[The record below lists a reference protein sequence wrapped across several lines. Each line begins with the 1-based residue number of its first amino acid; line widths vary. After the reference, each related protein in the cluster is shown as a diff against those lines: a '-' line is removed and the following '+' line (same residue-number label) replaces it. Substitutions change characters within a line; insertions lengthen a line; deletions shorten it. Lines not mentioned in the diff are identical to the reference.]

1 MMAQPLE
8 LSYNWRTPVGMA
20 AIGLII
26 CLTVLVRSAPDGW
39 ISVAVVLVLLWGV
52 FMLVV
57 WGRTRAL
64 IQVDGYQLTTRR
76 FRHSQV
82 LDGRKV
88 ASVREQVTGSG
99 PCYKVKLVGDEH
111 SYYVPAALLKKG
123 HSTFFD
129 WLLTY
134 SPDAELD
141 KGSRRTIDQLRTRG
155 LIE

>member
-1 MMAQPLE
+1 MARPLE
-8 LSYNWRTPVGMA
+8 LSYNRRTPVGIA
-20 AIGLII
+20 GIGLLICII
-26 CLTVLVRSAPDGW
+26 FLARSRTEGW
-39 ISVAVVLVLLWGV
+39 IGVAAVLLLIWAA

-64 IQVDGYQLTTRR
+64 LQVDGNLLTVRR
-76 FRHSQV
+76 FIDTPV
-82 LDGRKV
+82 LDGRRV
-88 ASVREQVTGSG
+88 TAVQEYLTGSG
-99 PCYKVKLVGDEH
+99 PSYKVKLFGDDRTYH
-111 SYYVPAALLKKG
+111 VPAALVRKG

-141 KGSRRTIDQLRTRG
+141 KGSLRTIDQLRTRG